1 MKIQILALV
10 LLTGCASKI
19 IVDPKSSTNPANYF
33 ADKMECENISEQV
46 SYTEEMAKFS
56 AIQGIASAV
65 FTAWLASRSHSVH
78 VKTAAQAG
86 AVSGGAV
93 GAGSGALT
101 TYKRREAIVR
111 QCLTARGYKILE
123 Y

>member
-1 MKIQILALV
+1 MKIQIIGLL

-33 ADKMECENISEQV
+33 ADKVECENISEQV
-46 SYTEEMAKFS
+46 SYGEEMGKS
-56 AIQGIASAV
+56 AVIQGLASAL

-86 AVSGGAV
+86 AVSGGVV
-93 GAGSGALT
+93 GAGSGALS
-101 TYKRREAIVR
+101 TYKRRESIVR
-111 QCLTARGYKILE
+111 QCLIARGYKILE
-123 Y
+123 